1 MTGAELLQCGT
12 AFTLCMVPPIIVMHL
27 LVKLLIVTVQLLAI
41 TGVLNLNNYTYQL
54 IYETIIYIFFLNEC
68 LHAQVSFCKI
78 LNLKTNPNVTVCEY
92 NRKKC

>member
-1 MTGAELLQCGT
+1 MTGAEVLQFGT

-54 IYETIIYIFFLNEC
+54 IYETIIYIFFSEWMSACSSVVLQDTE
-68 LHAQVSFCKI
+68 
-78 LNLKTNPNVTVCEY
+78 P
-92 NRKKC
+92 